1 MFCNVL
7 CKSILFRHCRGEY
20 IRFWEAKTIKLL
32 FQVILLLVAMLHDKM
47 NVWKTGKLRNSMS
60 ELLIAYIQYQLEE
73 NKKQIA
79 YVVRKTDLF

>member
-7 CKSILFRHCRGEY
+7 CKSILFRQCRGEY

-60 ELLIAYIQYQLEE
+60 EVLIAYIQYQWKKIK
-73 NKKQIA
+73 NK
-79 YVVRKTDLF
+79 LLML